1 VWRVPA
7 DRRELGDTM
16 VRQRDSRASSGAWAN
31 GSPASAARDRLDE
44 AVTEL
49 RRLTQ
54 GQLFQ
59 ALERLADVED
69 IHGASGV
76 SVENVRRLRVWSAEH
91 LRLAAELEA
100 AARCCRLIEQE
111 LNHQIDA
118 TLAGSHD
125 EADAPGG
132 RRADVPPPK
141 RHPASHRKSHR
152 AAGMP
157 GWLRLFTSHGHPAHR
172 RGKELTEISAA
183 TPYKPAIAPSAQPL
197 LISGRPE
204 VDVTALIL
212 GPLELS
218 VAGRRVVRWNSLKA
232 RAVFQYLL
240 IHRGRPV
247 RRDLLMDLQ
256 WPNHTY
262 TSARNNLNVAL
273 YSLRNTLE
281 GPWQGLQPILYQ
293 DGCYALNSEL
303 KWWIDRDEFL
313 SALSKA
319 HLVRSS
325 GDSMKAICHYQKA
338 VELYRGSLFE
348 DDSTGDWYLAEERN
362 LNELYL
368 QALESLGEIYL
379 DLGEPGYTEQLA
391 QLALAR
397 DPCCEGVHRLLMR
410 CYASEHKQQ
419 LVSRQYSIC
428 VDALRAELGVS
439 PGVETLRLFHD
450 LTSASS

>member
-1 VWRVPA
+1 
-7 DRRELGDTM
+7 M
-16 VRQRDSRASSGAWAN
+16 RQRDSRALSSAWAN
-31 GSPASAARDRLDE
+31 DRRASAARDRLDE
-44 AVTEL
+44 AVAEL

-69 IHGASGV
+69 IRGASSV
-76 SVENVRRLRVWSAEH
+76 SVESVRRLRVWSAEH

-111 LNHQIDA
+111 LNRQIDA
-118 TLAGSHD
+118 TLASSHD
-125 EADAPGG
+125 EADTPGDH
-132 RRADVPPPK
+132 RADVPPPK
-141 RHPASHRKSHR
+141 GHPASHRKSHR
-152 AAGMP
+152 ATGMS
-157 GWLRLFTSHGHPAHR
+157 GWLRLFAPHGHSAHRR
-172 RGKELTEISAA
+172 RGKELTKVSVA
-183 TPYKPAIAPSAQPL
+183 TPYRPAITPSAQPL
-197 LISGRPE
+197 LTSSRPE
-204 VDVTALIL
+204 ADVTALIL

-218 VAGRRVVRWNSLKA
+218 VAGRHVVRWNSLKA

-247 RRDLLMDLQ
+247 RRDVLMDLQ

-313 SALSKA
+313 SVLSKA

-325 GDSMKAICHYQKA
+325 GHPMKAICHYQKA

-348 DDSTGDWYLAEERN
+348 DDPTGDWYLTEQRN

-379 DLGEPGYTEQLA
+379 DLGEPASTEQFA

-397 DPCCEGVHRLLMR
+397 DPCCESVHRLLMR

-428 VDALRAELGVS
+428 VNALRAELGVS

>member
-1 VWRVPA
+1 M
-7 DRRELGDTM
+7 G
-16 VRQRDSRASSGAWAN
+16 
-31 GSPASAARDRLDE
+31 
-44 AVTEL
+44 
-49 RRLTQ
+49 
-54 GQLFQ
+54 
-59 ALERLADVED
+59 
-69 IHGASGV
+69 
-76 SVENVRRLRVWSAEH
+76 WS
-91 LRLAAELEA
+91 
-100 AARCCRLIEQE
+100 
-111 LNHQIDA
+111 
-118 TLAGSHD
+118 
-125 EADAPGG
+125 
-132 RRADVPPPK
+132 
-141 RHPASHRKSHR
+141 
-152 AAGMP
+152 
-157 GWLRLFTSHGHPAHR
+157 GWLRLFAPHRHSAHR
-172 RGKELTEISAA
+172 RPGKEPTKDSAA
-183 TPYKPAIAPSAQPL
+183 TPYRPAIAPSAQPL
-197 LISGRPE
+197 LISGMPE
-204 VDVTALIL
+204 ADVTALIL

-218 VAGRRVVRWNSLKA
+218 VAGRHVVRWNSLKA

-247 RRDLLMDLQ
+247 RRDVLMDLQ

-313 SALSKA
+313 SALRKA
-319 HLVRSS
+319 RLVRSS
-325 GDSMKAICHYQKA
+325 GHPVKAISHYQKV

-348 DDSTGDWYLAEERN
+348 DDSTGDWYLTEQRQ

-379 DLGEPGYTEQLA
+379 NLGEPASAQKFA

-397 DPCCEGVHRLLMR
+397 DPCCESVHRLLMR

-428 VDALRAELGVS
+428 VKALRDELGVS
-439 PGVETLRLFHD
+439 PGAETLRLFHD
-450 LTSASS
+450 LTSAS

>member
-1 VWRVPA
+1 
-7 DRRELGDTM
+7 M
-16 VRQRDSRASSGAWAN
+16 VRQGDSGASSSARADGRQT
-31 GSPASAARDRLDE
+31 SAAQARLDE

-69 IHGASGV
+69 IRGTSSV
-76 SVENVRRLRVWSAEH
+76 SVESVRKLRAWSAEH

-111 LNHQIDA
+111 LNRQIDA
-118 TLAGSHD
+118 TLAGSQY
-125 EADAPGG
+125 EADALGDHRGDTPLAKSQP
-132 RRADVPPPK
+132 R
-141 RHPASHRKSHR
+141 SHRKKNRLMGIS
-152 AAGMP
+152 
-157 GWLRLFTSHGHPAHR
+157 GWLRLLAPRRNSVHGR
-172 RGKELTEISAA
+172 LGKDGKAP
-183 TPYKPAIAPSAQPL
+183 TPSGPTITPSGQSL
-197 LISGRPE
+197 LIVGMPDA
-204 VDVTALIL
+204 DVTALIL

-247 RRDLLMDLQ
+247 RRDVLMDLQ

-313 SALSKA
+313 SELSKA

-325 GDSMKAICHYQKA
+325 GHPMEAIGHYQKA

-348 DDSTGDWYLAEERN
+348 DDPAGDWYLAEQRH
-362 LNELYL
+362 LNEFYL
-368 QALESLGEIYL
+368 QALESVG
-379 DLGEPGYTEQLA
+379 
-391 QLALAR
+391 
-397 DPCCEGVHRLLMR
+397 
-410 CYASEHKQQ
+410 
-419 LVSRQYSIC
+419 
-428 VDALRAELGVS
+428 
-439 PGVETLRLFHD
+439 
-450 LTSASS
+450 

>member
-1 VWRVPA
+1 
-7 DRRELGDTM
+7 M
-16 VRQRDSRASSGAWAN
+16 VHQRDSRALSGASAN
-31 GSPASAARDRLDE
+31 GRRARAARDRLDE

-54 GQLFQ
+54 GELFQ

-69 IHGASGV
+69 IGGVSSV
-76 SVENVRRLRVWSAEH
+76 SVESVRRLRVWGAEH

-111 LNHQIDA
+111 LSRQIDA
-118 TLAGSHD
+118 TLAGAHH
-125 EADAPGG
+125 ETDAPGDH
-132 RRADVPPPK
+132 RAAAPPIK
-141 RHPASHRKSHR
+141 SHRKSHR
-152 AAGMP
+152 VMGIS
-157 GWLRLFTSHGHPAHR
+157 GWFKLFARHRHSAHR
-172 RGKELTEISAA
+172 RTGKKLMEVSAA
-183 TPYKPAIAPSAQPL
+183 TPYRPAIAPSAQPL

-204 VDVTALIL
+204 ADVTALIL

-218 VAGRRVVRWNSLKA
+218 VAGRHVVRWNSLKA

-247 RRDLLMDLQ
+247 RRDVLMDLQ

-281 GPWQGLQPILYQ
+281 GPSQGLQPILYQ
-293 DGCYALNSEL
+293 DGCYVLNSEL

-319 HLVRSS
+319 RLVSAADHPR
-325 GDSMKAICHYQKA
+325 KAISHYQKA
-338 VELYRGSLFE
+338 VELYRGLLFE
-348 DDSTGDWYLAEERN
+348 DDPTGDWYLVEQRQ

-368 QALESLGEIYL
+368 QALESLGEIHL
-379 DLGEPGYTEQLA
+379 DLGEPASAQQFA

-397 DPCCEGVHRLLMR
+397 DPCCESVHRLLMR

-428 VDALRAELGVS
+428 VNALRDELGVS
-439 PGVETLRLFHD
+439 PGAETLRLFHD

>member
-1 VWRVPA
+1 
-7 DRRELGDTM
+7 M
-16 VRQRDSRASSGAWAN
+16 VRQRDSRASSSARAN
-31 GSPASAARDRLDE
+31 GRQASAARDRLDE

-69 IHGASGV
+69 IRSAPSV
-76 SVENVRRLRVWSAEH
+76 SVDSVRRLRAWSAEH

-100 AARCCRLIEQE
+100 AARCCRIIEQE
-111 LNHQIDA
+111 LNRQIDV
-118 TLAGSHD
+118 TLAGNHH
-125 EADAPGG
+125 EAGAHGDH
-132 RRADVPPPK
+132 RANSPPVK
-141 RHPASHRKSHR
+141 SHRKGHR
-152 AAGMP
+152 VMGMS
-157 GWLRLFTSHGHPAHR
+157 GWFRLFRPHGHSAHR
-172 RGKELTEISAA
+172 RTDKKPKKVSAA
-183 TPYKPAIAPSAQPL
+183 TPNRPAIAPPAQPL
-197 LISGRPE
+197 LISGSPE
-204 VDVTALIL
+204 ADVTALIL
-212 GPLELS
+212 GPLELN
-218 VAGRRVVRWNSLKA
+218 VAGRHVIRWNSLKA

-247 RRDLLMDLQ
+247 RRDVLMDLQ

-319 HLVRSS
+319 HMVRSS
-325 GDSMKAICHYQKA
+325 NHPRKAISHYQKA

-348 DDSTGDWYLAEERN
+348 DDPAGDWYLAEQRH

-379 DLGEPGYTEQLA
+379 DLGELASAQQFA

-397 DPCCEGVHRLLMR
+397 DLCCESVHRLLMR

-428 VDALRAELGVS
+428 ANALRDELGVS
-439 PGVETLRLFHD
+439 PGAETLRLFRD

>member
-1 VWRVPA
+1 
-7 DRRELGDTM
+7 M
-16 VRQRDSRASSGAWAN
+16 VRQRDSRATSSASAN
-31 GSPASAARDRLDE
+31 GSRASAARGRLDE
-44 AVTEL
+44 AVAEL

-69 IHGASGV
+69 VSSAS
-76 SVENVRRLRVWSAEH
+76 SVNVESVRRLRVWGAEH
-91 LRLAAELEA
+91 LRLAAELET

-111 LNHQIDA
+111 LNRQIDA
-118 TLAGSHD
+118 TLTGSDH
-125 EADAPGG
+125 EADAL
-132 RRADVPPPK
+132 RDHRADVPPLK
-141 RHPASHRKSHR
+141 GHRKSHR
-152 AAGMP
+152 KSRGVMGVS
-157 GWLRLFTSHGHPAHR
+157 GWFRIFARHGHSAHR
-172 RGKELTEISAA
+172 RTGKEPMKVSAA
-183 TPYKPAIAPSAQPL
+183 TPYRPSIAPSAQPP
-197 LISGRPE
+197 LISSSPE
-204 VDVTALIL
+204 ADFTALIL

-218 VAGRRVVRWNSLKA
+218 VAGRHVVRWNSLKA

-247 RRDLLMDLQ
+247 RRDVLMDLQ

-319 HLVRSS
+319 QLVRSS
-325 GDSMKAICHYQKA
+325 GHPMEAINRYQKA

-348 DDSTGDWYLAEERN
+348 DDSTGDWYLVEQRH
-362 LNELYL
+362 LNEKYL

-379 DLGEPGYTEQLA
+379 DLGEAASA
-391 QLALAR
+391 QEFARLALAK
-397 DPCCEGVHRLLMR
+397 DPCCESVHRLLMR

-419 LVSRQYSIC
+419 LVGRQYSIC
-428 VDALRAELGVS
+428 VKALRDELGVS
-439 PGVETLRLFHD
+439 PGAETLRLFHD
-450 LTSASS
+450 LTSISS

>member
-1 VWRVPA
+1 
-7 DRRELGDTM
+7 M
-16 VRQRDSRASSGAWAN
+16 VRQHD
-31 GSPASAARDRLDE
+31 SPASSSARVNDEANAARDRLDE

-54 GQLFQ
+54 GQLFH
-59 ALERLADVED
+59 AVERLADIED
-69 IHGASGV
+69 IRGASGV
-76 SVENVRRLRVWSAEH
+76 SVESVRRLRAWSAEH

-111 LNHQIDA
+111 LNRQIDA
-118 TLAGSHD
+118 TLAGSQY
-125 EADAPGG
+125 EADALGDH
-132 RRADVPPPK
+132 RAGMPLAKSQP
-141 RHPASHRKSHR
+141 RSHRKKNRIMGIS
-152 AAGMP
+152 
-157 GWLRLFTSHGHPAHR
+157 GWLRLFAPRRNPVHGR
-172 RGKELTEISAA
+172 LGKDAKAA
-183 TPYKPAIAPSAQPL
+183 TPSGPTITPSGQSL
-197 LISGRPE
+197 LIVGMPE
-204 VDVTALIL
+204 ADVTALIL

-247 RRDLLMDLQ
+247 RRDVLMDLQ

-273 YSLRNTLE
+273 YSLRSTLE

-313 SALSKA
+313 STLNKA

-325 GDSMKAICHYQKA
+325 GHPMEAIGHYQKA

-348 DDSTGDWYLAEERN
+348 DDSTGDWYLTEQRH

-368 QALESLGEIYL
+368 QALESLGGIYL
-379 DLGEPGYTEQLA
+379 DLGEPVSA
-391 QLALAR
+391 QKFAQQALAR
-397 DPCCEGVHRLLMR
+397 DPCCESVHRLLMR

-428 VDALRAELGVS
+428 VKALRDELGVS
-439 PGVETLRLFHD
+439 PGAETLRLFHD
-450 LTSASS
+450 LTSVSS